1 MVNLPYKSSKLLLTK
16 ILIIKIILKIKVI
29 VIIIKIVKCRDRYR
43 MPKTTNTEL
52 LVTLQNDQK
61 PLSNIKKS
69 SPSNAVRS
77 IYASEMTY
85 SSLSVMNRGRPC
97 HLNSLLGTLP
107 HLIFQE

>member
-1 MVNLPYKSSKLLLTK
+1 
-16 ILIIKIILKIKVI
+16 
-29 VIIIKIVKCRDRYR
+29 

-107 HLIFQE
+107 HLISQGHP